1 LLLHVNFEGA
11 MEESFVLDV
20 ERGKTYLLRLIN
32 AALMSE
38 YYLKIAGH
46 KFTVVSADANYV
58 NPYTTD
64 IIVIAPGETVDAL
77 LVADAPPGRYYMVAL
92 ANQPSIANP
101 PVPKTITRGTSNDPD
116 NGVAGHGSRSCD
128 EGDEE
133 AASNNTDVP
142 SAPEMPSLHD
152 MAPSYYFHGNLT
164 SSRRSQQHRRSVP
177 AHVDER
183 LIVPLSVGSV
193 CRHGQSSCKRS
204 GCIESIIVVTMN
216 NVSFQIPDAATVP
229 LLEAHYHGCDGK
241 AAGMELY
248 TLPDRPPMP
257 FNFTDAPSSRLD
269 FGPIEARPEPTE
281 KAMTARRFRHVC
293 CRAGAWQL

>member
-1 LLLHVNFEGA
+1 MLLHVNFEGA

-32 AALMSE
+32 AALMS
-38 YYLKIAGH
+38 
-46 KFTVVSADANYV
+46 DANYV

-64 IIVIAPGETVDAL
+64 IIAIAPGETVDAL
-77 LVADAPPGRYYMVAL
+77 LVTDAPPGRYYMVAL
-92 ANQPSIANP
+92 ASQPSIANP
-101 PVPKTITRGTSNDPD
+101 PVPKTVTRGTSNDPN
-116 NGVAGHGSRSCD
+116 NGVAGHGSRSYD

-133 AASNNTDVP
+133 AASKNTDAP

-164 SSRRSQQHRRSVP
+164 SSLRSQQHRRSVP

-229 LLEAHYHGCDGK
+229 LLEAHYHGYDGK

-257 FNFTDAPSSRLD
+257 FNFTDRTFIP
-269 FGPIEARPEPTE
+269 FGLWTHRG
-281 KAMTARRFRHVC
+281 TA
-293 CRAGAWQL
+293 